1 MAWAHAVGD
10 LRGGEE
16 AGCVG
21 VVNGC
26 NEQAAK
32 LVGLPIPDLAGFPF
46 IPSVRRAEKII
57 CKRQRI
63 LFAME

>member
-1 MAWAHAVGD
+1 LAWPHAVGD

-32 LVGLPIPDLAGFPF
+32 LVGLLLYRIWRDFRSFP
-46 IPSVRRAEKII
+46 VCAE
-57 CKRQRI
+57 QRK
-63 LFAME
+63 